1 MKGVILA
8 GGLGTRVSPATKF
21 TNKHLLPIYS
31 KFGAVPMIF
40 YPINTFIRSGIKEIL
55 IISSKEYCGNI
66 IQTLGDGSDFGA
78 DFTYK
83 IQDPNSGLGIAS
95 AIKLSEKFTCG
106 EKFAVLLG
114 DNFYED
120 DFSESFSF
128 FLKSEKSAA
137 IFLKE
142 TESPEQ
148 FGVYFNNS
156 IEEKPLVPKSKLAVT
171 GLYLYSNHVYSLIS
185 SLSPSSRGEFEV
197 SDLNNFYCKEDLI
210 KTFLIK
216 GFWGDMGTPQGI
228 IKTQSFIDS

>member
-1 MKGVILA
+1 M
-8 GGLGTRVSPATKF
+8 SPATKF

-31 KFGAVPMIF
+31 IFGAVPMLF
-40 YPINTFIRSGIKEIL
+40 YPINTLVKSGIKEIL

-66 IQTLGDGSDFGA
+66 IQTLGDGSEFGA

-83 IQDPNSGLGIAS
+83 IQDSNRELGIAS

-114 DNFYED
+114 DNFYEN
-120 DFSESFSF
+120 DFSKEFSY
-128 FLKSEKSAA
+128 FLNSEKAAA

-142 TESPEQ
+142 TEKPEK

-156 IEEKPLVPKSKLAVT
+156 IEEKPAVPKSKLAVT
-171 GLYLYSNHVYSLIS
+171 GLYLYTNHVYSLIS

-197 SDLNNFYCKEDLI
+197 SDLNNFYCRESLMEI
-210 KTFLIK
+210 FCLK
-216 GFWGDMGTPQGI
+216 GFWGDMGTPEGI
-228 IKTQSFIDS
+228 TETQNFLNA